1 MRTIK
6 WLLATL
12 AVLTFTSSGVQAA
25 TLTGDTIGQSHP
37 LAVTSIVVGSGVDYT
52 IGFVQIN
59 YDAGALG
66 DHLVINISSTATFSG
81 IFQSSGTSTLTL
93 SGLNFSGGETLIGFT
108 VLSSPIYP
116 ITVNIL
122 NSSSLSLSWT
132 EGPSFSGGGIFLD
145 GQFVTSASPV
155 PLPAALPLFATVLAG
170 GGLIAWRRKRK
181 AASSLPSSI

>member
-6 WLLATL
+6 WLIATV

-25 TLTGDTIGQSHP
+25 TLTGDTIIASYPGSP
-37 LAVTSIVVGSGVDYT
+37 GAVLVGSGVDSSV
-52 IGFVQIN
+52 GFIQFD

-66 DHLVINISSTATFSG
+66 DHLVISTNSSRFQTFTG
-81 IFQSSGTSTLTL
+81 MFASSGTSTVTL
-93 SGLNFSGGETLIGFT
+93 SSLNFSGGETLIGFT
-108 VLSSPIYP
+108 VLSSIYP

-145 GQFVTSASPV
+145 GQFITSASPV

-181 AASSLPSSI
+181 AAKLATH

>member
-6 WLLATL
+6 WLIATV
-12 AVLTFTSSGVQAA
+12 AVLTFASSGVQAA
-25 TLTGDTIGQSHP
+25 TLTGDTINASYPGSP
-37 LAVTSIVVGSGVDYT
+37 GAVLVGPGVDSSV
-52 IGFVQIN
+52 GFVQFDYN
-59 YDAGALG
+59 AGALG
-66 DHLVINISSTATFSG
+66 DHLVINISSPATFSG
-81 IFQSSGTSTLTL
+81 VFQSSGTSTVTL

-108 VLSSPIYP
+108 VLSSIYP

-181 AASSLPSSI
+181 AAKLATH